1 MTGGPAG
8 EQGYFAAANPYM
20 SRISV
25 KEFLRVNSGAV
36 ESAGFYDGNT
46 ITSATLS
53 GGSLVTTGTDTVVKP
68 MQGFFVK
75 AKDASATTLDVKFT
89 GTMMSPEVAEQKA
102 ETETAAEAAP
112 APQLRLTVRRGETR
126 ATTVLLTEGEAK
138 AATIIDDE
146 VSPRVAVFTVADGRA
161 YDIHPAGGRK
171 SIAVGIMTEGADT
184 LTLSLSA
191 EGGAATA
198 DYELYDNATGTAYP
212 LDRELTFSGM
222 GTSIGRFELRLRG
235 TDDDN
240 AGTAR
245 TLYVV
250 AQNGRAII
258 RSAQPDIVRA
268 ESYAANGSKTDEF
281 SAAGAPEAAVA
292 VGRGLSVVRVTLA
305 DGSVQTFKIL
315 Y

>member
-1 MTGGPAG
+1 M
-8 EQGYFAAANPYM
+8 
-20 SRISV
+20 
-25 KEFLRVNSGAV
+25 
-36 ESAGFYDGNT
+36 
-46 ITSATLS
+46 
-53 GGSLVTTGTDTVVKP
+53 
-68 MQGFFVK
+68 
-75 AKDASATTLDVKFT
+75 
-89 GTMMSPEVAEQKA
+89 
-102 ETETAAEAAP
+102 
-112 APQLRLTVRRGETR
+112 RRDETR

-184 LTLSLSA
+184 LTLGFSA